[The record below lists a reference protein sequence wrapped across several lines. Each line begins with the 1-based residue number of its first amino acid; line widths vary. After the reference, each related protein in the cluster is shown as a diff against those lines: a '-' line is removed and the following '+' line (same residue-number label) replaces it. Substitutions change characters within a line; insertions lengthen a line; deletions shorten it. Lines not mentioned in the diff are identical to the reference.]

1 MREPRAE
8 RTAARIV
15 VGVRILVV
23 TQMWPS
29 VAQPA
34 LGAFVARQ
42 VAALERLGA
51 DVAVASVP
59 PGPGGV
65 RAPLKWRRLFASAT
79 AAARR
84 TAPDV
89 VLGHFLFPGGEAAR
103 RAARAAGVA
112 YAVVAHGQDVVN
124 AETSGWLR
132 RLTTRALADAGLLVA
147 VSQPL
152 ADRLAA
158 VCALPDEV
166 LVAHMGVDR
175 AAFRPGDQE
184 IATLALGPEP
194 RRPLVVQVGVKN
206 GAALAAAAAELG
218 GELWLA
224 GPGAPVPGARML
236 GILPPAEIPR
246 LLRAADVA
254 AFVPEREGYGLAAL
268 EAMACGVPLAVSR
281 TIPVAADL
289 PPSAAV
295 AVDPSDPVAI
305 AAGLRAALALGRGD
319 PAGQA
324 AADANGADAMAARLL
339 QALDRLR

>member
-1 MREPRAE
+1 
-8 RTAARIV
+8 
-15 VGVRILVV
+15 VRILVV

-29 VAQPA
+29 PAQPA

-51 DVAVASVP
+51 DVTVASVP

-65 RAPLKWRRLFASAT
+65 RAPLKWRRLFATAT
-79 AAARR
+79 GAARR
-84 TAPDV
+84 APPDV

-103 RAARAAGVA
+103 RAARAAGVP

-132 RLTTRALADAGLLVA
+132 RVTTRVLADAGLLVA

-158 VCALPDEV
+158 VCPLRGEL

-175 AAFRPGDQE
+175 QDFRPGDQE

-206 GAALAAAAAELG
+206 GSALAAATAELH

-224 GPGAPVPGARML
+224 GPGAPVAGARML
-236 GILPPAEIPR
+236 GILPPDAIPR
-246 LLRAADVA
+246 VLRAADVA
-254 AFVPEREGYGLAAL
+254 AFVSEREGYGLGAL
-268 EAMACGVPLAVSR
+268 EAMACGVPLVVSR

-289 PPSAAV
+289 PPAAAV
-295 AVDPSDPVAI
+295 AVDPSDPAAI
-305 AAGLRAALALGRGD
+305 ATGLRAALTLDRGD

-324 AADANGADAMAARLL
+324 AADANGVDAMAARLL
-339 QALDRLR
+339 HALDRLR